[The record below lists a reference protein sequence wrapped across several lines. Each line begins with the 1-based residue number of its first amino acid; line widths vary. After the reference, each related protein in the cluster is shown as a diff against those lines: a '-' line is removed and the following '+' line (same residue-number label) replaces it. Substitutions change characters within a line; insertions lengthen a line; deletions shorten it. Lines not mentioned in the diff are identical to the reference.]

1 MVRNSQTFWIG
12 KTNNC
17 GLGLLEFS
25 RSHNFTLANTLF
37 SHKTS
42 RTTTWHAPNGETH
55 NQINLILKS
64 SINKAKIRIFTGA
77 DTGSDHDDILMTQK
91 LRLKENNK
99 PNSPHIR
106 FNIEKLQDSE
116 VAVIFKATVGERF
129 AAFNLLHDDINTLT
143 DRIKEVL
150 QETAR
155 EI

>member
-1 MVRNSQTFWIG
+1 
-12 KTNNC
+12 
-17 GLGLLEFS
+17 
-25 RSHNFTLANTLF
+25 
-37 SHKTS
+37 
-42 RTTTWHAPNGETH
+42 
-55 NQINLILKS
+55 
-64 SINKAKIRIFTGA
+64 
-77 DTGSDHDDILMTQK
+77 MTQK
-91 LRLKENNK
+91 LGLKENNK

-129 AAFNLLHDDINTLT
+129 AAFNLLHDDINSLT